1 MRESKSSTRAGKGN
15 KGYRTLTYGKEV
27 GLMRVDM
34 VVRDGEYSSS
44 RDLHAY
50 MQGMYRR
57 ETGHLS
63 LWSVCYTPGCG
74 MLLGGLGFIP
84 PREDGTNSSH
94 GGLAVAALG
103 REGRFRA
110 GLGKARTRHVEDAGG
125 ETGGGRNGRG
135 EKCDLKLHLQVGH
148 QRLVRSQMVEEEEP
162 GEQDLSPL
170 ARAPRGSMHRFEP
183 TTIGGNGTSSTCG
196 FKMSINTTLVGL
208 HEYRD
213 KAVRYSVMLTV
224 ASFAQVR
231 KDGGT
236 HPVSF

>member
-1 MRESKSSTRAGKGN
+1 MRESKSSIRTGKGN

-34 VVRDGEYSSS
+34 VMRDGEYSSS

-74 MLLGGLGFIP
+74 MLLGGLGFTP
-84 PREDGTNSSH
+84 PHEDGRNNSH
-94 GGLAVAALG
+94 GGLTVAALD

-110 GLGKARTRHVEDAGG
+110 GLGKLRTRHVEDAGSEAG
-125 ETGGGRNGRG
+125 EGHNERG
-135 EKCDLKLHLQVGH
+135 KKCDLKLHLQVGH
-148 QRLVRSQMVEEEEP
+148 QRAVPSQMVQEEP
-162 GEQDLSPL
+162 GEYDMAPP
-170 ARAPRGSMHRFEP
+170 ARASRGSMPRFEP

-208 HEYRD
+208 HEYSD
-213 KAVRYSVMLTV
+213 KAIRYSVMLTV

-231 KDGGT
+231 KDGGMHT
-236 HPVSF
+236 VSF